1 MPIRSPKY
9 HIGLALASQFRC
21 VRIASSNVNRSVLLL
36 LIPFLLLPPA
46 APAQKKKRNMD
57 EDGLY
62 PPVVLDNSKKK
73 KTEPTQTLPAE
84 RELPAAVAGETDR
97 LIFQVSPLSNK
108 GLLTPQTRE
117 ALRALQ
123 RSAHGATILKLRAF
137 VAGSGDMR
145 RIGQL
150 VSELWSDKR
159 TPLPVLSVVQTG
171 GLPLEGAQ
179 VVIESIAEERKTVNP
194 SGIVFLSGQPA
205 DGLEQSI
212 AKLESAA
219 KKGEVLRVTCFVRS
233 LDENKHAERLISER
247 FPNAAVNYVQSQ
259 RQYLPPSAEC
269 EGVARAPA
277 GAATVAPAPKLVLS
291 GAQLGFGT
299 EEGDIRLA
307 FERLQRALTP
317 FEAQLKSIVDSHVYV
332 LSRRMAE
339 RIHGSEPGLFE
350 SKANTTVQ
358 VEGLPSLDAAFG
370 VDVIAAADY
379 TRTVS
384 ADSVRTTDR

>member
-1 MPIRSPKY
+1 M
-9 HIGLALASQFRC
+9 
-21 VRIASSNVNRSVLLL
+21 NRSVLLL

-46 APAQKKKRNMD
+46 APAQKKKKNMD

-62 PPVVLDNSKKK
+62 PPVILDDSKKK

-84 RELPAAVAGETDR
+84 RELPAAVVGESGR
-97 LIFQVSPLSNK
+97 LIFQVSPLSSK

-123 RSAHGATILKLRAF
+123 RSARGATILKLRAF
-137 VAGSGDMR
+137 VAGSGDLR

-150 VSELWSDKR
+150 ISELWSDKR

-179 VVIESIAEERKTVNP
+179 VAIESIAEERKTVNP
-194 SGIVFLSGQPA
+194 NGIVFLSGQPA
-205 DGLEQSI
+205 EGVDQSLT
-212 AKLESAA
+212 KLESAA
-219 KKGEVLRVTCFVRS
+219 GKGEMLRVTCFVRS
-233 LDENKHAERLISER
+233 LDESKQAQQLMARR

-259 RQYLPPSAEC
+259 RQYLPPAAEC
-269 EGVARAPA
+269 EGVARAA
-277 GAATVAPAPKLVLS
+277 FGTRAIAPGTKLVLS
-291 GAQLGFGT
+291 GAQLAFGA

-307 FERLQRALTP
+307 FERLEKALAP

-332 LSRRMAE
+332 LSRRMAD

-358 VEGLPSLDAAFG
+358 VEGLPSLDASFG

-384 ADSVRTTDR
+384 ADSVRTTGR